1 MLNNLFES
9 DELYLFLLLGG
20 TPINEN
26 ESLNSLETTA
36 ELIAFTEEQMHE
48 LPIYFNIKKPL
59 QSENISS
66 PININ
71 YFKVA
76 DELLCC
82 CFFLYFCREFPAGL
96 INNISSK

>member
-48 LPIYFNIKKPL
+48 FPIYFNIKKPL

-71 YFKVA
+71 YFLYIK
-76 DELLCC
+76 LRMS
-82 CFFLYFCREFPAGL
+82 CFAVVFFYIFVENFQQVLS
-96 INNISSK
+96 IT